1 VTGSEDL
8 GQSLR
13 AEMESY
19 LDRRLSALQEDLVR
33 LHGEINEAFTRL
45 AERLESERHDPSF
58 GNAFSEHLRD
68 AVGAS
73 SSSSGGDAG
82 GVTTDMALI
91 KAAVEDIQGQST
103 QADVLNTLVN
113 RASSFA
119 PRVAFFVVKNN
130 RATGWRA
137 RGLEGTVGDDSI
149 REISL
154 PLSEQNLLSEAV
166 NSRATWSGAPGTN
179 AGDHEL
185 LNSFSDELPARIV
198 AVPLIA
204 REKAVAVLYADSAE
218 LDGEAINLEAL
229 ETLVRVSGMAVELRA
244 GGRLAGPMSTAAEPV
259 TAAQSAPAEVPASA
273 PAPAATE
280 TAATAAPAEAP
291 AAPVSVT
298 ETLAPAAAAPAVEEE
313 KYEPVSATT
322 EQPRSPAPAQ
332 PPPPPMPSVPP
343 LPQPSAAAAMP
354 AAAAADPLAQTQT
367 MPAASAPLGT
377 KRRWG
382 QAEAELPVEVSE
394 DERRFHNDARRFARL
409 LVSEIKLYNEQ
420 KVKDGRVEGNLYER
434 LREEIDRSRQMYDKR
449 VAANV
454 AERYDYFHNE
464 LVGTLAE
471 GDATKLGADYP
482 ATASSSG

>member
-1 VTGSEDL
+1 MTGSEDL

-19 LDRRLSALQEDLVR
+19 LDRRLSALQEELAR

-58 GNAFSEHLRD
+58 GHAFSEQLRD
-68 AVGAS
+68 VVGAS
-73 SSSSGGDAG
+73 SSGSGDAG
-82 GVTTDMALI
+82 GGATSTTDMALI
-91 KAAVEDIQGQST
+91 KAAVEDIQGQGT

-179 AGDHEL
+179 VGDHEL
-185 LNSFSDELPARIV
+185 LSSFSDEPPARIV
-198 AVPLIA
+198 AIPLVA
-204 REKAVAVLYADSAE
+204 RDKAVAVLYADSAE

-332 PPPPPMPSVPP
+332 P
-343 LPQPSAAAAMP
+343 
-354 AAAAADPLAQTQT
+354 
-367 MPAASAPLGT
+367 
-377 KRRWG
+377 
-382 QAEAELPVEVSE
+382 
-394 DERRFHNDARRFARL
+394 
-409 LVSEIKLYNEQ
+409 
-420 KVKDGRVEGNLYER
+420 
-434 LREEIDRSRQMYDKR
+434 
-449 VAANV
+449 
-454 AERYDYFHNE
+454 
-464 LVGTLAE
+464 
-471 GDATKLGADYP
+471 
-482 ATASSSG
+482 